1 MKSRFSYG
9 LDLGSNTLRGVVF
22 DCKSDEFLY
31 THESIV
37 RTADGLSKTSKVSK
51 EAIDRII
58 LAINR
63 AKELISYTPLTIK
76 AVATEAIRVA
86 TNQKEALDAIRDATG
101 ISFEV
106 IDGYEEARFTM
117 EAIRYRL
124 SKLKLN
130 SSRVLAVDIGGGS
143 TEISIYNS
151 GFFDAK
157 SFKIGILRLSQEYES
172 ISMLK
177 EALPTR
183 MRDLEEFIS
192 SIDKDFINSATVV
205 ATAGTPTTIV
215 ALKEGMDYDS
225 YDAKRVNGKILS
237 IDDIDRVY
245 KKLQSL
251 STTQLTKAVGKGRED
266 LIPIGVEILLQIY
279 KLLNRDNLVVIDDG
293 LREGVAIELCRG

>member
-22 DCKSDEFLY
+22 DCKSDEFVY

-86 TNQKEALDAIRDATG
+86 TNQKEALDAIKDATG

-106 IDGYEEARFTM
+106 IDGYEEARLTM

-130 SSRVLAVDIGGGS
+130 SSRVLAIDIGGGS

-151 GFFDAK
+151 GFFDAR

-192 SIDKDFINSATVV
+192 SIDKDFINSATIV

-237 IDDIDRVY
+237 IDDINSVY

-279 KLLNRDNLVVIDDG
+279 KLLNRDSLVVIDDG